1 MFNFISVK
9 HFFYFKNYF
18 LNGFSFNLS
27 SLNRSDD
34 PDSSGLP
41 LSFPDQVQPSS
52 VSVPPGGVAGARG
65 DWPLA

>member
-1 MFNFISVK
+1 MAFVLILV
-9 HFFYFKNYF
+9 HCTTDAA
-18 LNGFSFNLS
+18 
-27 SLNRSDD
+27 NRSDD

-65 DWPLA
+65 DWLPA

>member
-1 MFNFISVK
+1 MVLVLILL
-9 HFFYFKNYF
+9 HCTTDAA
-18 LNGFSFNLS
+18 
-27 SLNRSDD
+27 NRSDD

-65 DWPLA
+65 DWLPAW